1 MRKGKW
7 QIQQHEVWQPP
18 VVGWLKC
25 NVDAGFHDRGQTTN
39 RGWCV
44 RDNTGQFV
52 CAGTAWDIGSH
63 SIIEAEAMAML
74 EAMKA
79 AIHLHMERVSFE
91 SDSLI
96 VVKAVHAK
104 HSGSSEFNLLIDNIK
119 NLLVLNPKFEVKF
132 VKRQANSVA
141 HLLAKAAN
149 SWTRRCLFYVIPP
162 C

>member
-1 MRKGKW
+1 MERFSEAKALMHD
-7 QIQQHEVWQPP
+7 ICTNEEREV
-18 VVGWLKC
+18 
-25 NVDAGFHDRGQTTN
+25 
-39 RGWCV
+39 
-44 RDNTGQFV
+44 
-52 CAGTAWDIGSH
+52 AGTAWDIGSH

-79 AIHLHMERVSFE
+79 AIHLHMERISFE

-119 NLLVLNPKFEVKF
+119 NLLVLNPKFELKF

-162 C
+162 CIENHFLTNVLRTN